1 MNKARIFFLLV
12 AVVLAVGQ
20 IATVQPLGMFDGHS

>member
-1 MNKARIFFLLV
+1 MTKARILFLLV
-12 AVVLAVGQ
+12 AVTLAAGQ